1 MKKQDCFQK
10 LWSPNSSLFPK
21 KMMYHLDHTKRG
33 KNLLLTGLPDSV
45 QRRITCDNM
54 HLVHNMRFTDE
65 HNFPILSA
73 YNPEYLDFELFS
85 YKDRNKHKVGKWAV
99 HFFQNDYTFIKAI
112 TDRLEATTST
122 LIDCDVLFA
131 PDCSLYV
138 DAPDFINMQNVF
150 RSRFA
155 AAYWQSL
162 GFNVIQTA
170 SWGNANSFRYCF
182 EGLAEHSVTAICGI
196 GHDYCSQAK
205 HLWHYAV
212 QRLIEEKSPTKLIVY
227 GGKQDSLSN
236 LDIPVF
242 YYEDHITKHFRYG
255 SKRII

>member
-1 MKKQDCFQK
+1 MKKQNYFQNM
-10 LWSPNSSLFPK
+10 WSQDPSLFPK
-21 KMMYHLDHTKRG
+21 KTMYPLDHTKRG
-33 KNLLLTGLPDSV
+33 KNLLLSELPYDV
-45 QRRITCDNM
+45 KRRITCDNM
-54 HLVHNMRFTDE
+54 HLAYNMRFTEE
-65 HNFPILSA
+65 HHFPDLSA
-73 YNPEYLDFELFS
+73 YDPDSLDFELLSF
-85 YKDRNKHKVGKWAV
+85 KDRNKHKEGKWAV
-99 HFFQNDYTFIKAI
+99 HFFQHDHTFIKAI

-138 DAPDFINMQNVF
+138 DAPVFINMQNVY

-170 SWGNANSFRYCF
+170 SWGDANSFKYCF
-182 EGLAEHSVTAICGI
+182 EGLAEHSITAICGI
-196 GHDYCSQAK
+196 GHDYCLQAN

-227 GGKQDSLSN
+227 GGKQDELPN
-236 LDIPVF
+236 LGIPVYF
-242 YYEDHITKHFRYG
+242 FEDYITKHFRYG
-255 SKRII
+255 R